1 MHSQWQLPQE
11 KRHTS
16 PMEFIAELN
25 PAPDP
30 PTSCGHRLLTQV
42 SGALRKGKDEVRKGA
57 G

>member
-42 SGALRKGKDEVRKGA
+42 NGALRKGKDEVRKGA